1 MLSAPPRVVFRPG
14 EGHDRGMN
22 ASRLSP
28 GPVGAAEFARSM
40 AALAPSDRIAV
51 ALSGGPDSLAL
62 LFLAARWA
70 KRKKHQRLV
79 AFTVDHGLRPES
91 AKEARMAARL
101 ASSLGVRHRILRWT
115 GEKPETGLQAAAR
128 AARYALLAEAC
139 RKEKIGDLL
148 VAHHLDDQA
157 ETFLLRLARGSG
169 VDGLA
174 AMAPLR
180 DVPGAADIR
189 LLRPLLGVARVR
201 LAATL
206 AKAGLTAIAD
216 PSNENE
222 RFDRVKARRI
232 LGELRALGLDA
243 RRLADTAA
251 NMARARAAL
260 EAETAA
266 LLSAHADFAPTGHVA
281 LDPAVLLRAPE
292 DIALRALAEL
302 LKRVGGAAYPPRF
315 EALQS
320 LFLALKA
327 GELARGRTLHGCKLS
342 LERGCLVVQREPAA
356 AQKAPAIGLRPGTA
370 GLWDGRFEVKLLAGP
385 RGRLEVRALGAEG
398 LSRLRKRGLPIP
410 EAPKGALAALP
421 ALWKG
426 ATLLGAPHI
435 GTLANG
441 LRAEV
446 RSLVTAPLR
455 RNATLGRSGRNRP
468 TGLRETGLGK
478 PSEEPYLPID

>member
-1 MLSAPPRVVFRPG
+1 MLSAPSRVVFRPAAR
-14 EGHDRGMN
+14 HDRGMN
-22 ASRLSP
+22 ASRLSL
-28 GPVGAAEFARSM
+28 GEVGAAEFARSM

-70 KRKKHQRLV
+70 KRKKRLHLV

-91 AKEARMAARL
+91 AKEARAAARL
-101 ASSLGVRHRILRWT
+101 ASSLGVAHRILKWK
-115 GEKPETGLQAAAR
+115 GEKPKTGLQAAAR

-174 AMAPLR
+174 AMAPVR
-180 DVPGAADIR
+180 DMLAAPKRSEGEPAAADIR
-189 LLRPLLGVARVR
+189 LLRPLLGIARAR

-232 LGELRALGLDA
+232 MGELRALGLDA

-281 LDPAVLLRAPE
+281 LDPAVLAGAPE
-292 DIALRALAEL
+292 EIALRALAEL
-302 LKRVGGAAYPPRF
+302 LRRVAGADYPPRF
-315 EALQS
+315 EALQA
-320 LFLALKA
+320 LFRALKA

-342 LERGCLVVQREPAA
+342 IERGRLLVQREPAA
-356 AQKAPAIGLRPGTA
+356 ALKAPAVGLRPGE
-370 GLWDGRFEVKLLAGP
+370 GGIWDGRFEVKLLAAP
-385 RGRLEVRALGAEG
+385 RGRLEVRALGPEG

-410 EAPKGALAALP
+410 EAPKSALAALP

-441 LRAEV
+441 LRAEA

-455 RNATLGRSGRNRP
+455 RNATLSAQSG
-468 TGLRETGLGK
+468 
-478 PSEEPYLPID
+478 